1 LPHSVAI
8 LQLCWNDA
16 GLRTRG
22 LASAIVDEDLERSQ
36 TEIERLRRENQ
47 RLRQLLGLAPDDPL
61 PGERTS
67 RPSATILPLDQPNRA
82 ADARSSQ
89 AIRVALFRSLFRGR
103 DDVYAVRW
111 TNQHG
116 ESGYVP
122 AVAGGWRKDRP
133 RRQRR
138 YLTLTDDV
146 VRAHLAGDDTIGL
159 YPLLEDDHCWLLAA
173 DFDGPAWRLDALA
186 YLDAAAA
193 HEVTGYLERSRSGQG
208 AHVWMFFTEPVT
220 ATDARRLGTGL
231 LRTAIDARAELA
243 LDSYDRLFPSQD
255 LAPRGSFGN
264 LIALPL
270 QGRATADG
278 NSVFLDHDTL
288 APVADQWRLLGRVDR
303 ISPTQLAAALR
314 GLAPMRTGR
323 DEAAAWRRSARR
335 PKGPARIAVT
345 ADARLRIDKSGLST
359 SMLAAIKHLA
369 SVANPEFF
377 AKQRLR
383 LSTWQTPRVIRAY
396 DEDLTHLHLPRG
408 LRAELE
414 ELAQRAGSTLDI
426 QCAWPRVEPLDVAFR
441 GVLTAQQQD
450 AVDDLADRDLG
461 VLVSPPGTG
470 KTVMGCALIATAGV
484 PTLVLVYRTPLLEQW
499 RDRLATLLDLDVDQI
514 GQLAGGRDRRSG
526 AIDIATV
533 QTLARRD
540 DIADLTSRYGLLI
553 VDECHHVPAV
563 TIADVV
569 GQIPARRV
577 IGLTATPYRQDGLDA
592 LIAMHCGPIRH
603 HPGQAPTGMELQ
615 LRIHDTRFRFPS
627 NEQAAIQQIFAAL
640 AEDPR
645 RTRQVAA
652 DVAEAV
658 AAGRR
663 CLVLSERKAHLAAL
677 ASQLQGH
684 GVDVVV
690 LHGSLSRADQQRAMD
705 RLETVAEQPVA
716 VVATGQYVGEGFD
729 CPPLDTLFVT
739 FPISS
744 KAKIVQYVG
753 RVLRPFDD
761 KHSVTVHDYHDAD
774 VPVLGRMHDR
784 RRKAYRSLGLVGRND
799 HQPQL
804 SLEL

>member
-1 LPHSVAI
+1 ML
-8 LQLCWNDA
+8 
-16 GLRTRG
+16 TR
-22 LASAIVDEDLERSQ
+22 ASRGWRRRNVDEDLERSQ
-36 TEIERLRRENQ
+36 AEVDRLRRENQ
-47 RLRQLLGLAPDDPL
+47 RLRQLLGLGPDDPFPGGRL
-61 PGERTS
+61 P
-67 RPSATILPLDQPNRA
+67 RPSATALPLDRSTQA
-82 ADARSSQ
+82 VDARSSE
-89 AIRVALFRSLFRGR
+89 AVRVALFRSLFRGR

-138 YLTLTDDV
+138 YLPLTDDV
-146 VRAHLAGDDTIGL
+146 IRAHLAGDEIIGL

-173 DFDGPAWRLDALA
+173 DFDGPTWRFDALA
-186 YLDAAAA
+186 YLDAAAEHGVA
-193 HEVTGYLERSRSGQG
+193 AYLERSRSGQG
-208 AHVWMFFTEPVT
+208 AHVWMFFSEPVT
-220 ATDARRLGTGL
+220 ATDARRIGTGL
-231 LRTAIDARAELA
+231 LRMAIDARAELS

-270 QGRATADG
+270 HGRAARDG
-278 NSVFLDHDTL
+278 NSVFLDHEEL
-288 APVADQWRLLGRVDR
+288 SPVEDQWRLLGQIDC
-303 ISPTQLAAALR
+303 ISPALLATALR
-314 GLAPMRTGR
+314 PLAPMRTGR
-323 DEAAAWRRSARR
+323 DEAAAWRRSGRR

-345 ADARLRIDKSGLST
+345 ADARLRVDKSGLST

-369 SVANPEFF
+369 SVSNPEFF
-377 AKQRLR
+377 ARQRLR

-396 DEDLTHLHLPRG
+396 DEDLTHVHLPRG
-408 LRAELE
+408 LRTELE

-426 QCAWPRVEPLDVAFR
+426 QAAWPTVEPLNVAFH

-470 KTVMGCALIATAGV
+470 KTVMGCALIAAAGV
-484 PTLVLVYRTPLLEQW
+484 PSLVLVYRKPLLEQW
-499 RDRLATLLDLDVDQI
+499 HDQLCSLLDLSADQI
-514 GQLAGGRDRRSG
+514 GQLTGGHDRRSG
-526 AIDIATV
+526 VVDIATV

-540 DIADLTSRYGLLI
+540 DVAELTSQYGLLV

-563 TIADVV
+563 TIGEVV

-577 IGLTATPYRQDGLDA
+577 LGLTATPYRQDGLDA

-603 HPGQAPTGMELQ
+603 HPGRAPTGMT
-615 LRIHDTRFRFPS
+615 LRLEVHDTRFTFPS
-627 NEQAAIQQIFAAL
+627 SEQAAIQQIFTAL
-640 AEDPR
+640 ADDTR
-645 RTRQVAA
+645 RTRQIAS
-652 DVAEAV
+652 DVADAV

-663 CLVLSERKAHLAAL
+663 CLVLSERKAHLTAL
-677 ASQLQGH
+677 ANELHEH
-684 GVDVVV
+684 GVEVVV
-690 LHGSLSRADQQRAMD
+690 LHGSLTRADEQRSMD
-705 RLETVAEQPVA
+705 RLETVAERPVA

-744 KAKIVQYVG
+744 KGKIVQYVG
-753 RVLRPFDD
+753 RVLRPYDD
-761 KHSVTVHDYHDAD
+761 KHTVTVHDYHDAA
-774 VPVLGRMHDR
+774 VPALNRMHDR
-784 RRKAYRSLGLVGRND
+784 RRKAYRSLGLVGRD
-799 HQPQL
+799 DRQPQL
-804 SLEL
+804 SLDV

>member
-1 LPHSVAI
+1 M
-8 LQLCWNDA
+8 
-16 GLRTRG
+16 
-22 LASAIVDEDLERSQ
+22 
-36 TEIERLRRENQ
+36 
-47 RLRQLLGLAPDDPL
+47 
-61 PGERTS
+61 
-67 RPSATILPLDQPNRA
+67 LPLDQPNRA
-82 ADARSSQ
+82 VDALSSE
-89 AIRVALFRSLFRGR
+89 AARVGLFRSLFRGR

-138 YLTLTDDV
+138 YLALTDDV
-146 VRAHLAGDDTIGL
+146 VRAHLAGDDTVGL

-173 DFDGPAWRLDALA
+173 DFDGPTWRLDALA
-186 YLDAAAA
+186 YLEAAAA
-193 HEVTGYLERSRSGQG
+193 HGVRGHLERSRSGQG

-270 QGRATADG
+270 QGGATAAG

-288 APVADQWRLLGRVDR
+288 APAEDQWRLLGRVDR
-303 ISPTQLAAALR
+303 ISPAQLVTALR

-323 DEAAAWRRSARR
+323 DEAAAWRRSARH
-335 PKGPARIAVT
+335 PEGPERIVVT

-359 SMLAAIKHLA
+359 SMLASIKHLA

-396 DEDLTHLHLPRG
+396 NEDLTHLHLPRG

-426 QCAWPRVEPLDVAFR
+426 QSAWPHVEPLDVGFR

-450 AVDDLADRDLG
+450 AVTDFADRDLG

-499 RDRLATLLDLDVDQI
+499 RDQLAALLDLDADQI
-514 GQLAGGRDRRSG
+514 GQLGGGRDRRSG
-526 AIDIATV
+526 VVDIATV

-563 TIADVV
+563 TIGEVV
-569 GQIPARRV
+569 SQIPARRV
-577 IGLTATPYRQDGLDA
+577 LGLTATPYRQDGLDA

-603 HPGQAPTGMELQ
+603 HPANPTGLQ
-615 LRIHDTRFRFPS
+615 LRLKIHDTRFRFPN
-627 NEQAAIQQIFAAL
+627 NEQAAIQQIFTAL
-640 AEDPR
+640 VENLR
-645 RTRQVAA
+645 RTQQIVA
-652 DVAEAV
+652 DVADAV

-677 ASQLQGH
+677 ADELVER

-690 LHGSLSRADQQRAMD
+690 LHGGLSRADQQRAMD
-705 RLETVAEQPVA
+705 RLETVGEQPVA

-744 KAKIVQYVG
+744 KGKIVQYVG
-753 RVLRPFDD
+753 RVLRPFDG
-761 KHSVTVHDYHDAD
+761 KHTVTVHDYRDAE
-774 VPVLGRMHDR
+774 VPVLSRMHDR
-784 RRKAYRSLGLVGRND
+784 RRKAYGSLGLVGRDD

>member
-1 LPHSVAI
+1 M
-8 LQLCWNDA
+8 
-16 GLRTRG
+16 
-22 LASAIVDEDLERSQ
+22 DEDSERSQ
-36 TEIERLRRENQ
+36 GEADGLRRENQ
-47 RLRQLLGLAPDDPL
+47 RLRRLLGLAPDDPL

-67 RPSATILPLDQPNRA
+67 GPSASVLPLDQPNRTV
-82 ADARSSQ
+82 DALSSE

-122 AVAGGWRKDRP
+122 AVAGGWRRGRP
-133 RRQRR
+133 RRKRH
-138 YLTLTDDV
+138 YLALTDDV
-146 VRAHLAGDDTIGL
+146 IRAHLAGDEIVGL
-159 YPLLEDDHCWLLAA
+159 YPLLGDDRCWLLAA
-173 DFDGPAWRLDALA
+173 DFDGPTWRLDALA
-186 YLDAAAA
+186 YLDATAA
-193 HEVTGYLERSRSGQG
+193 HGVPGYLERSRSGQG

-270 QGRATADG
+270 QGRATAAG

-288 APVADQWRLLGRVDR
+288 SPVEDQWRLLGGVDR
-303 ISPTQLAAALR
+303 IGPAQLASALR
-314 GLAPMRTGR
+314 GLTPMRTGR
-323 DEAAAWRRSARR
+323 DEAAAWRRSARH
-335 PKGPARIAVT
+335 PTGPARIAVT
-345 ADARLRIDKSGLST
+345 ADARLRVDKSGLST

-414 ELAQRAGSTLDI
+414 ELAQRAGSTLDV
-426 QCAWPRVEPLDVAFR
+426 QSALPHVEPLDVTFR
-441 GVLTAQQQD
+441 GKLTAQQQD
-450 AVDDLADRDLG
+450 AVDDLADWDLG

-470 KTVMGCALIATAGV
+470 KTVMGCALIATSGV

-499 RDRLATLLDLDVDQI
+499 RDELASLLDLDADQI
-514 GQLAGGRDRRSG
+514 GQLSGGRDRRSG
-526 AIDIATV
+526 VVDIATV

-540 DIADLTSRYGLLI
+540 DIADLTSRYGLLV

-563 TIADVV
+563 TIGEVV
-569 GQIPARRV
+569 SQIPARRV
-577 IGLTATPYRQDGLDA
+577 LGLTATPYRQDGLDA
-592 LIAMHCGPIRH
+592 LIAMHCGPIRR
-603 HPGQAPTGMELQ
+603 HPWNAPTGLELQ
-615 LRIHDTRFRFPS
+615 LEVHDTRFSFPS
-627 NEQAAIQQIFAAL
+627 SEQVAIQQIFAAL
-640 AEDPR
+640 AEDTR
-645 RTRQVAA
+645 RTRQIAA
-652 DVAEAV
+652 DVADAV

-677 ASQLQGH
+677 ANGLHEH
-684 GVDVVV
+684 GVDVLV
-690 LHGSLSRADQQRAMD
+690 LHGSLSRADEQRTMD
-705 RLETVAEQPVA
+705 RLETVADQPVA

-729 CPPLDTLFVT
+729 CPPLDTLFVA

-744 KAKIVQYVG
+744 KGKIVQYVG
-753 RVLRPFDD
+753 RVLRPFDG
-761 KHSVTVHDYHDAD
+761 KHTVTVHDYHDAE
-774 VPVLGRMHDR
+774 VPVLRRMHDR

>member
-1 LPHSVAI
+1 M
-8 LQLCWNDA
+8 
-16 GLRTRG
+16 
-22 LASAIVDEDLERSQ
+22 DEDLERSQ
-36 TEIERLRRENQ
+36 AEVERLRRENQ

-61 PGERTS
+61 PGERTP
-67 RPSATILPLDQPNRA
+67 RPSATVLPLDQPNRA
-82 ADARSSQ
+82 VDARSSE

-138 YLTLTDDV
+138 YLALTDDV

-173 DFDGPAWRLDALA
+173 DFDGPTWRLDALA

-193 HEVTGYLERSRSGQG
+193 HGVPGYLERSRSGQG

-220 ATDARRLGTGL
+220 ATDSRRLGTGL

-270 QGRATADG
+270 QGRATAAG

-288 APVADQWRLLGRVDR
+288 APVEDQWRLLGRVDR
-303 ISPTQLAAALR
+303 ISPAQLAAALR

-323 DEAAAWRRSARR
+323 DEAAAWRRSARQ
-335 PKGPARIAVT
+335 PKGPALIAVT
-345 ADARLRIDKSGLST
+345 ADARLRVDKSGLST
-359 SMLAAIKHLA
+359 SILAAIKHLA

-414 ELAQRAGSTLDI
+414 ELAHRAGSTLDI
-426 QCAWPRVEPLDVAFR
+426 QSAWPHVEPLDVAFR
-441 GVLTAQQQD
+441 GKLTAQQQD
-450 AVDDLADRDLG
+450 AVDDLVDRDLG

-470 KTVMGCALIATAGV
+470 KTVMGCALIATSGV

-499 RDRLATLLDLDVDQI
+499 RDQLASLLDLDADQI
-514 GQLAGGRDRRSG
+514 GQLSGGRDRRSG
-526 AIDIATV
+526 VVDIATV

-540 DIADLTSRYGLLI
+540 DIAELTSRYGLLV

-563 TIADVV
+563 TIGEVV

-577 IGLTATPYRQDGLDA
+577 LGLTATPYRQDGLDA

-603 HPGQAPTGMELQ
+603 HPGAAPTGLK
-615 LRIHDTRFRFPS
+615 LRLEVHDTRFRFPS
-627 NEQAAIQQIFAAL
+627 SEQAAIQQIFAAV
-640 AEDPR
+640 AEDTR
-645 RTRQVAA
+645 RTRQIAA

-677 ASQLQGH
+677 ASQLHEH
-684 GVDVVV
+684 GVDVLV
-690 LHGSLSRADQQRAMD
+690 LHGSLTRADEQRAMD
-705 RLETVAEQPVA
+705 RLDTVAEQPVA
-716 VVATGQYVGEGFD
+716 VVATGQYIGEGFD

-744 KAKIVQYVG
+744 KGKIVQYVG
-753 RVLRPFDD
+753 RVLRPFDG
-761 KHSVTVHDYHDAD
+761 KHTVTVHDYHDAE
-774 VPVLGRMHDR
+774 VPVLRHMHDR

>member
-1 LPHSVAI
+1 
-8 LQLCWNDA
+8 
-16 GLRTRG
+16 
-22 LASAIVDEDLERSQ
+22 VDEDLEHSQ
-36 TEIERLRRENQ
+36 TEFERLRRENQ

-67 RPSATILPLDQPNRA
+67 KPSATELPLDQPNRVV
-82 ADARSSQ
+82 DARSSE

-138 YLTLTDDV
+138 YLALTDDV
-146 VRAHLAGDDTIGL
+146 VRAHLAGDEIIGL

-173 DFDGPAWRLDALA
+173 DFDGPTWRLDALA

-193 HEVTGYLERSRSGQG
+193 QGVPGYLERSRSGQG

-231 LRTAIDARAELA
+231 LRAAIDARAELA

-255 LAPRGSFGN
+255 LTPRGSFGN
-264 LIALPL
+264 LIALPM
-270 QGRATADG
+270 QGRVARDG
-278 NSVFLDHDTL
+278 NSVFLDHDRL
-288 APVADQWRLLGRVDR
+288 APVEDQWRLLGRVDR
-303 ISPTQLAAALR
+303 ISPAQLAAALR

-323 DEAAAWRRSARR
+323 DEATAWRRSARQ

-345 ADARLRIDKSGLST
+345 ADARLRVDKSGLST

-426 QCAWPRVEPLDVAFR
+426 QSAWPRVEPLVDVAFR

-470 KTVMGCALIATAGV
+470 KTVMGCALIASGGV
-484 PTLVLVYRTPLLEQW
+484 PTLVIVYRTPLLEQW
-499 RDRLATLLDLDVDQI
+499 RDQLAALLDLDAEQI
-514 GQLAGGRDRRSG
+514 GQLGGGRDRRSG
-526 AIDIATV
+526 VVDIATV

-540 DIADLTSRYGLLI
+540 DIADLTSRYGLLV

-577 IGLTATPYRQDGLDA
+577 LGLTATPYRQDGLDA

-603 HPGQAPTGMELQ
+603 HPGQAATGLGLQ
-615 LRIHDTRFRFPS
+615 LEVHDTRFRFPS
-627 NEQAAIQQIFAAL
+627 SEQIAIQQIFAAL

-645 RTRQVAA
+645 RTQQIAA
-652 DVAEAV
+652 DVADAV

-663 CLVLSERKAHLAAL
+663 CLVLSERKAHLTAL
-677 ASQLQGH
+677 VNELDEH
-684 GVDVVV
+684 GVGVLV
-690 LHGSLSRADQQRAMD
+690 LHGSLSRADEQRTMD
-705 RLETVAEQPVA
+705 RLETVAERPIA

-729 CPPLDTLFVT
+729 CPPLDTLFIT

-744 KAKIVQYVG
+744 KGKIVQYVG
-753 RVLRPFDD
+753 RVLRPFDG
-761 KHSVTVHDYHDAD
+761 KHTVTVHDYHDAE
-774 VPVLGRMHDR
+774 VPVLRRMHDR

-799 HQPQL
+799 RQPQL

>member
-1 LPHSVAI
+1 M
-8 LQLCWNDA
+8 
-16 GLRTRG
+16 
-22 LASAIVDEDLERSQ
+22 ERSQ
-36 TEIERLRRENQ
+36 TEVDRLRRENQ

-61 PGERTS
+61 PGGRVS
-67 RPSATILPLDQPNRA
+67 RPAATALPLDQPNRA
-82 ADARSSQ
+82 VDARSTE
-89 AIRVALFRSLFRGR
+89 AVRVALFRSLFRGR

-111 TNQHG
+111 TNRHG
-116 ESGYVP
+116 ESGYAP
-122 AVAGGWRKDRP
+122 AVAGAWRKDRP
-133 RRQRR
+133 RRQRH
-138 YLTLTDDV
+138 YLALTDDV
-146 VRAHLAGDDTIGL
+146 VRAHLAGDETIGL

-173 DFDGPAWRLDALA
+173 DFDGPTWRLDALA
-186 YLDAAAA
+186 YLDAATG
-193 HEVTGYLERSRSGQG
+193 HGVPGYLERSRSGQG
-208 AHVWMFFTEPVT
+208 GHVWMFFSEPVT

-231 LRTAIDARAELA
+231 LRTAINTRAELA

-270 QGRATADG
+270 QGRATAAG
-278 NSVFLDHDTL
+278 NSLLLDHDTL
-288 APVADQWRLLGRVDR
+288 APVKDQWRLLAQIDR
-303 ISPTQLAAALR
+303 ISPARLATALR

-323 DEAAAWRRSARR
+323 DETAAWRRSGRQ
-335 PKGPARIAVT
+335 PEGPAQIAVT
-345 ADARLRIDKSGLST
+345 ADARLRVDKSGLST

-408 LRAELE
+408 VRDELE

-426 QCAWPRVEPLDVAFR
+426 RAAWPHVEPLNVAFR
-441 GVLTAQQQD
+441 GVLTTQQQD

-470 KTVMGCALIATAGV
+470 KTVMGCALIAAAGV
-484 PTLVLVYRTPLLEQW
+484 PSLVLVYRKPLLEQW
-499 RDRLATLLDLDVDQI
+499 REQLRSLLDLDAAQI
-514 GQLAGGRDRRSG
+514 GQLTGGNDRRSG
-526 AIDIATV
+526 VVDVATV

-540 DIADLTSRYGLLI
+540 DVTELTSRYGLLV

-563 TIADVV
+563 TIGEVV
-569 GQIPARRV
+569 GRIPARRV
-577 IGLTATPYRQDGLDA
+577 LGLTATPYRQDGLDA
-592 LIAMHCGPIRH
+592 LIAMYCGPIRH
-603 HPGQAPTGMELQ
+603 HPGKAPTGLQ
-615 LRIHDTRFRFPS
+615 LRLEVHDTRFAFPS
-627 NEQAAIQQIFAAL
+627 SEQTAIQQIFTAL
-640 AEDPR
+640 AEDRR
-645 RTRQVAA
+645 RTRQIAA
-652 DVAEAV
+652 DVADAV

-677 ASQLQGH
+677 ANELHEH
-684 GVDVVV
+684 GVDMLV
-690 LHGSLSRADQQRAMD
+690 LHGGLSRADQQRAMD

-716 VVATGQYVGEGFD
+716 VVATGPYVGEGFD

-744 KAKIVQYVG
+744 KGLIVQYVG
-753 RVLRPFDD
+753 RVLRPFDG
-761 KHSVTVHDYHDAD
+761 KHAVIVHDYHDAA
-774 VPVLGRMHDR
+774 VPALSRMHHR
-784 RRKAYRSLGLVGRND
+784 RRKAYRSLGLVGRD
-799 HQPQL
+799 DDQPQL